1 MTQLF
6 AEDVIEVPPMSLRDV
21 ELRSAEVRQLLVS
34 LTRCGGP
41 ALPWDEL
48 VDRHLPR
55 AGLLFYPASSAELE
69 DREAATDPSGS
80 GSILILMQAKLY
92 ESLTDPGPGGNRA
105 RATAA
110 HELGHAVLHVPY
122 IRRQRGES
130 RPLVRVTRSQLAPFR
145 DPEWQAWAFAG
156 CLLMP
161 RASIHA
167 SRGMTLAEAARAHGV
182 SASFA
187 QAHCA
192 RLRMPLGL
200 TEEMGEAPLLLA
212 RPAQTTIAR
221 GHRARKCP

>member
-1 MTQLF
+1 MSQLL

-21 ELRSAEVRQLLVS
+21 ELRSAEVRGLLVS
-34 LTRCGGP
+34 LTRASGA

-55 AGLLFYPASSAELE
+55 VGLLFYPASTAELE
-69 DREAATDPSGS
+69 DREAATDPSGED
-80 GSILILMQAKLY
+80 SIHILMQSSLY

-122 IRRQRGES
+122 IRRQRS
-130 RPLVRVTRSQLAPFR
+130 LSQVLARVTRAQLAPFR

-161 RASIHA
+161 RASLQA
-167 SRGMTLAEAARAHGV
+167 MRGSSLVDVARAHGV
-182 SASFA
+182 STQFA
-187 QAHCA
+187 AAHYA
-192 RLRMPLGL
+192 RLRVPVGIQK
-200 TEEMGEAPLLLA
+200 EPDEAPLLLA
-212 RPAQTTIAR
+212 RSTQTAIAR
-221 GHRARKCP
+221 SRRAR